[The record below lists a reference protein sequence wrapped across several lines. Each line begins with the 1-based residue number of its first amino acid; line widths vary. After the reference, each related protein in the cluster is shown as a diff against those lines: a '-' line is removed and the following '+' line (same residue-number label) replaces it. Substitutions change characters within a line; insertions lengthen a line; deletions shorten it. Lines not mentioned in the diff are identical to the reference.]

1 MSQQV
6 EGGYFMQWVYSLL
19 KSAFILLGIIT
30 ILVGK
35 YLPTKTIM
43 PKKAKYKVID
53 EKNYIKSCRVI
64 FYCMGLYYILLGI
77 VLLFIKEWSG
87 FIGIFATMIPAL
99 IVVVLSP
106 NWRKYTEPLN
116 ELRNKI

>member
-1 MSQQV
+1 MD
-6 EGGYFMQWVYSLL
+6 WVYFLL

-30 ILVGK
+30 ILIGK
-35 YLPTKTIM
+35 YLPTKTIL
-43 PKKAKYKVID
+43 PKKSKYKVVD

-77 VLLFIKEWSG
+77 VLLFIKEWPG

-106 NWRKYTEPLN
+106 NWRKYAEPLN